1 MVADMLTYIVAD
13 MLADNLA
20 YMLTYIVADMLAD
33 HLAYNLAYMLA
44 DHLAY
49 MLADHLADHL
59 AYILA
64 DILALVLSS
73 QIEKM
78 ATAPHLYLLHLNLL
92 HLNLLHH
99 NKLQEVLQKYL
110 QELLPSYLQDCRLQD
125 HPSNLHSKV
134 QGHLQAMHPE
144 RGSLQASLLPGRLQ
158 DHPLHLQGKRGV
170 GSNLPGLKVTLMPA
184 ELMRGLWKR

>member
-1 MVADMLTYIVAD
+1 MVADMLTYIVAYMLAD

-20 YMLTYIVADMLAD
+20 YMLAV
-33 HLAYNLAYMLA
+33 
-44 DHLAY
+44 
-49 MLADHLADHL
+49 HLADHL
-59 AYILA
+59 AYILP
-64 DILALVLSS
+64 DILALVLCS
-73 QIEKM
+73 QTEKM
-78 ATAPHLYLLHLNLL
+78 ATAPHLNLL

-99 NKLQEVLQKYL
+99 SKLQEVLQKYL
-110 QELLPSYLQDCRLQD
+110 QELLPSYLQDLLQGRLQD